1 MQYDPIFFAQKRAKL
16 QRKIQSNLRKLSD
29 MAYYFV
35 EENNDIKERLKE
47 LEAQETEAK
56 RQDEEIKNKKE
67 EKTPAPETKVEVEI
81 KNKEIKK

>member
-1 MQYDPIFFAQKRAKL
+1 MQYDPTFFAHKRAKL

-47 LEAQETEAK
+47 LEAQEAEAK
-56 RQDEEIKNKKE
+56 RQDEEIKKKE
-67 EKTPAPETKVEVEI
+67 AGKPQVSETKVEVET